1 MMKVK
6 GSIKNRVVHPQEIE
20 VWYAIPAI
28 RREIAMDMK
37 RRGIAQKEIAS
48 ILGITGAAV
57 SQYLSK
63 KRGHDIKFDEKLK
76 GEVWKSVDR
85 ILTDNNLVVRE
96 VQRILDLPEIRMQ
109 LCEIHGQCE
118 GSCGECRVCGWA
130 R

>member
-1 MMKVK
+1 MVKV
-6 GSIKNRVVHPQEIE
+6 SSLIKNRVIHPQEIE

-28 RREIAMDMK
+28 RREIAIEMK
-37 RRGIAQKEIAS
+37 RRGISQKKIS
-48 ILGITGAAV
+48 LILGITEAAI
-57 SQYLSK
+57 SQYFSK
-63 KRGHDIKFDEKLK
+63 KRGHDIKFNESLK
-76 GEVWKSVDR
+76 REVWKSSDR
-85 ILTDNNLVVRE
+85 ILEDNRLVVRE